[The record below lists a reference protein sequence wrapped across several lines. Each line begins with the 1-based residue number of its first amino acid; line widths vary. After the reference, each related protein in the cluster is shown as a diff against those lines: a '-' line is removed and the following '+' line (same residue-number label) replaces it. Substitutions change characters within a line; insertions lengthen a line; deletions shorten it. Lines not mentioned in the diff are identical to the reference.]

1 MTDHERGI
9 EQFTKYFVRN
19 YPGPDTVIFDP
30 KWHAP
35 KIFRAAISAYL
46 ATTEPSKP
54 VAEAVK
60 VKPLEWQEQSD
71 SSGEM
76 SYWGHHQFG
85 VYAVNRDYFSVVPW
99 ELLAGGRVIGN
110 YDTVEAAKAAAQ
122 SYYEQRILSALAPQ
136 AGDNEGEPVAW
147 MQGTFVTTNYN
158 NVRFDEEVSG
168 SGKYT
173 PLYTHPS
180 TLKDPGNVGDGG
192 TEIIECLAA
201 GKPFVFDPAT
211 NFLHADDG
219 GAPEYGIK
227 YVPVASHPCTSTPV
241 DEEPKP

>member
-136 AGDNEGEPVAW
+136 AGDNAEEPVAVLDDLHSA
-147 MQGTFVTTNYN
+147 MCLLETLSEAMPTDDVSAVMMSVMANNIRQKHFVGT
-158 NVRFDEEVSG
+158 DA
-168 SGKYT
+168 
-173 PLYTHPS
+173 
-180 TLKDPGNVGDGG
+180 
-192 TEIIECLAA
+192 I
-201 GKPFVFDPAT
+201 
-211 NFLHADDG
+211 
-219 GAPEYGIK
+219 
-227 YVPVASHPCTSTPV
+227 ASHPCTSTPV
-241 DEEPKP
+241 VSQNAPDLEDKGGENAPS

>member
-1 MTDHERGI
+1 M
-9 EQFTKYFVRN
+9 
-19 YPGPDTVIFDP
+19 
-30 KWHAP
+30 
-35 KIFRAAISAYL
+35 
-46 ATTEPSKP
+46 
-54 VAEAVK
+54 VK
-60 VKPLEWQEQSD
+60 VKTLEWND
-71 SSGEM
+71 DRCPAAACVF
-76 SYWGHHQFG
+76 GHYVIYPH
-85 VYAVNRDYFSVVPW
+85 YFHA
-99 ELLAGGRVIGN
+99 ELLLGYGRMSMTGLGRIQLDKGA
-110 YDTVEAAKAAAQ
+110 TVDDLKLAAQ
-122 SYYEQRILSALAPQ
+122 ADYEARILSALAPQ